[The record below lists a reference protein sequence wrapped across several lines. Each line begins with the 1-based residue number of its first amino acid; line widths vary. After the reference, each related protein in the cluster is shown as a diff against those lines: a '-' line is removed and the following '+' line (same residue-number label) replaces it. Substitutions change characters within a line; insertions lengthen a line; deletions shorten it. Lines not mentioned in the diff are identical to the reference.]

1 MIEEFVKIHDKFSV
15 EMKLRFI
22 ARRKLKVSEFAV
34 NNWIFIPSGLDIN
47 RNTYTKE
54 NFYRD
59 IKSNIR
65 LVTPVYLLRDIASGD
80 QSPILQLTSS
90 FEAMASDPSR
100 TKIGEYEYHIKMFLS
115 ILKSS
120 LRDEIAHI
128 ISNNIPDDAAF
139 LVESYC
145 SNIKSIT
152 ERYRGLRRI
161 INTPTVG
168 KDLLNYFLFGDEFMS
183 NLVEQHTFKLF
194 SALKEN
200 KSFGKK
206 TFQSGLLQLIDCE
219 IKYKREK
226 GYPVIEKDDF
236 TRNRELIF
244 RFNLLKKYAESELFL
259 KGKKKRDG
267 VLVEQI
273 YFSLAA
279 GISMIFATT
288 IAFSF
293 QQTYGNFTMPF
304 FVALVISYM
313 LKDRIKELSR
323 YYFAHKLGSRYFD
336 HKTEMALNNQE
347 IGFIK
352 EAMDFIPNEK
362 VPSNV
367 MKVRDRSAILE
378 ANNRFDTEKI
388 ILYRKLVS
396 LNRQSLDLCSKYP
409 TAGMNDIIRLNVMN
423 YVQKMDNPIVPLYY
437 PDQETGYQIVKSERI
452 YYINM
457 VVQLIH
463 DGETQLRRYRVILN
477 RKGIR
482 EIEKF

>member
-1 MIEEFVKIHDKFSV
+1 
-15 EMKLRFI
+15 
-22 ARRKLKVSEFAV
+22 
-34 NNWIFIPSGLDIN
+34 
-47 RNTYTKE
+47 
-54 NFYRD
+54 
-59 IKSNIR
+59 
-65 LVTPVYLLRDIASGD
+65 
-80 QSPILQLTSS
+80 
-90 FEAMASDPSR
+90 
-100 TKIGEYEYHIKMFLS
+100 
-115 ILKSS
+115 
-120 LRDEIAHI
+120 
-128 ISNNIPDDAAF
+128 
-139 LVESYC
+139 
-145 SNIKSIT
+145 
-152 ERYRGLRRI
+152 
-161 INTPTVG
+161 
-168 KDLLNYFLFGDEFMS
+168 
-183 NLVEQHTFKLF
+183 
-194 SALKEN
+194 
-200 KSFGKK
+200 
-206 TFQSGLLQLIDCE
+206 
-219 IKYKREK
+219 
-226 GYPVIEKDDF
+226 
-236 TRNRELIF
+236 
-244 RFNLLKKYAESELFL
+244 FL